1 MRLNLLWPIL
11 LSGVLATA
19 QPNLFQNQTSG
30 AVGITPGQTARLN
43 VVYPSIPGIALQQL
57 CSAKL
62 AITDDEGN
70 ILKSANVPQLVAGR
84 SASIDLNADT
94 DLAGKTRTQI
104 HGSSAAPLGCQLV
117 LSLEII
123 DNFTQKTNVVIGAR
137 AVHVSASSVTGQVED
152 GASPSSGSR
161 VIRPE

>member
-57 CSAKL
+57 CSATL

-70 ILKSANVPQLVAGR
+70 ILKSANLPQLIAGR
-84 SASIDLNADT
+84 SASSDLNADT

-117 LSLEII
+117 VSLEII
-123 DNFTQKTNVVIGAR
+123 DNLTQKTTVVIGAR
-137 AVHVSASSVTGQVED
+137 AVYSSRPLSVAAIED
-152 GASPSSGSR
+152 PPA
-161 VIRPE
+161 VQQ